1 MKALIWYDSFFGN
14 TQQVAEAI
22 ADAVRPYVRIVELQR
37 VQSAKPEDVARAD
50 VLIIGSPTRG
60 FQPSPDTKA
69 LLRQLPRHALRGMWV
84 AAFDTRI
91 DLHTIESS
99 VFRWIA
105 KTGGYAAST
114 IHKSLLRHDGRSVV
128 APDGFCVTDKEGPL
142 MKGELQRAWQW
153 GNTIGQTVGEEIV
166 VV

>member
-1 MKALIWYDSFFGN
+1 MKALVWYDSFFGN
-14 TQQVAEAI
+14 TQQIAEVVAEAI
-22 ADAVRPYVRIVELQR
+22 RPYVRVVELQR
-37 VQSAKPEDVARAD
+37 IQNASPEDVERAD
-50 VLIIGSPTRG
+50 ILIVGSPTRG
-60 FQPSPDTKA
+60 FQPSEDTKT

-91 DLHTIESS
+91 ALHTIENGL
-99 VFRWIA
+99 FRWIV

-114 IHKSLLRHDGRSVV
+114 IHKSLLRHDGQAVI

-142 MKGELQRAWQW
+142 MEGELQRARAW
-153 GNTIGQTVGEEIV
+153 GNTIGQIVGEEMV

>member
-1 MKALIWYDSFFGN
+1 MKALVWYDSFFGN
-14 TQQVAEAI
+14 TQQIAEVVAEAI
-22 ADAVRPYVRIVELQR
+22 RPYVRVVELQR
-37 VQSAKPEDVARAD
+37 IQNASPEDVEQAD

-60 FQPSPDTKA
+60 FQPSEDTKA

-91 DLHTIESS
+91 ALHTIENGL
-99 VFRWIA
+99 FRWIV

-114 IHKSLLRHDGRSVV
+114 IHKSLLRHDGQAVI

-142 MKGELQRAWQW
+142 MEGELQRARAW
-153 GNTIGQTVGEEIV
+153 GNTIGQIVGEEIV

>member
-1 MKALIWYDSFFGN
+1 MKALVWYDSFFGN
-14 TQQVAEAI
+14 TQQIAEAI
-22 ADAVRPYVRIVELQR
+22 AEAIRPYVRVVELQR
-37 VQSAKPEDVARAD
+37 IQNASPEDVERAD

-60 FQPSPDTKA
+60 FQPSEGTKA

-91 DLHTIESS
+91 ALHTIENGL
-99 VFRWIA
+99 FRWIV

-114 IHKSLLRHDGRSVV
+114 IHKSLLRHDGQAVI

-142 MKGELQRAWQW
+142 MEGELQRARTW
-153 GNTIGQTVGEEIV
+153 GNTIGQIVGEEMV